1 MKNPILRILI
11 SAALLALIS
20 ALVVVL
26 IGLKSEWKTSIQFSD
41 GFFWAGALM
50 IFIGF
55 VSYQG
60 YRQPIDGPEV
70 YLDPAE
76 RSKIWAGRHF
86 SRQEPHDHIRAFR
99 LAAVHLVPPGRETV
113 LARNESGLCLAK
125 DLTGDSQNLC

>member
-20 ALVVVL
+20 AIVVVL

-60 YRQPIDGPEV
+60 YKQPIDGPEV

-76 RSKIWAGRHF
+76 RSNLWQG
-86 SRQEPHDHIRAFR
+86 DTFR
-99 LAAVHLVPPGRETV
+99 GKNLMTIFGL
-113 LARNESGLCLAK
+113 SGLL
-125 DLTGDSQNLC
+125 LFILSLLVGRLS

>member
-1 MKNPILRILI
+1 MNKPILRILI

-26 IGLKSEWKTSIQFSD
+26 IGLKSEWKTSIKFIN

-50 IFIGF
+50 IIIGF

-60 YRQPIDGPEV
+60 YRQPIEGPEV

-76 RSKIWAGRHF
+76 RSNIWEG
-86 SRQEPHDHIRAFR
+86 DTFR
-99 LAAVHLVPPGRETV
+99 GKNLMAVFGL
-113 LARNESGLCLAK
+113 SGLL
-125 DLTGDSQNLC
+125 LFGLSLLVGRLS